1 MTTAMETKLHDIRK
15 RKGYYS
21 LKNLRRRET
30 TANQKH
36 IQNVLLKQE
45 LRMVKSKLEKKIA
58 ELEKAKTGSR
68 EQGARLYDTKRELEL
83 MKKNI
88 ADKDDTITKLKG
100 EVSALESE
108 SKAMAVRAK
117 SAQNAKHYIKSKNMN
132 INDTH
137 RKAMRE
143 KNKQIAQLEHE
154 VSDRVTNQ
162 KEPVSLKDNKGAYTF
177 DTRITV
183 IELLSLE
190 VAADKVPKV
199 IQAVGANIFKQT
211 FADAVLPCATTV
223 INMADEG
230 HFIAQSYISSRLQC
244 SENWGLHKDGTSRRK
259 RKLLDTSITISS
271 GENFSLGFSCVARET
286 GDAIST
292 TTQRKL
298 TELANTN
305 QAPTKAVDVCNTT
318 NEDVEDYMYEVLEKL
333 SYYMSDRAANEKKSN
348 KILNEWRDE
357 VLSSANASQSHSQK
371 VHFAVENFHC
381 TAHVLLGFH
390 ANSEKELKRQ
400 QIELSASQ
408 PLGRDALPQFNF
420 WRKDLAASRV
430 VRTTSELFGP
440 VGEHIGVRDLWEA
453 HCAAE
458 GIKSHIGNYR
468 DNRFNCL
475 FENASQIVYHH
486 SDMLTV
492 LSIVKTPNQKVVA
505 VSADLNCKRLMDL
518 VHALAIMHI
527 HVTGPFWQMCQFGA
541 VKYRDLGCSYI
552 QPLLEFLEVCISDPS
567 SIEET
572 VNPLTQFRTQIIE
585 VYSSKISI
593 EDTSV
598 LVRSTV
604 SLLASAFK
612 DTICKQ
618 LSDFVDGP
626 YSQRPSEEQ
635 AKRTSFAPIT
645 NLSCEH
651 HFGDLDS
658 SQRRRP
664 NASLHHHSTV
674 QLLKRNRTNI
684 VEWLEHLP
692 ETQRENIFLNAR
704 RNGPKL
710 RAMHKLQ
717 DTEVRKAILHETQ
730 ETTKPRKVAK
740 THKLSKSEQ
749 RQAALTE
756 KIEDSTE
763 SLRQAT
769 EGDWVAVAY
778 QEGYYTGIIRR
789 VHSCD
794 DFTVDFARDCRVI
807 GDIQWPNETDVQR
820 VARKFILKSGFKPV
834 TGSRGRI
841 WKIPCTDTL
850 ATLFKEF
857 AEQYFI

>member
-1 MTTAMETKLHDIRK
+1 
-15 RKGYYS
+15 
-21 LKNLRRRET
+21 
-30 TANQKH
+30 
-36 IQNVLLKQE
+36 
-45 LRMVKSKLEKKIA
+45 MVKSKLEKKIA
-58 ELEKAKTGSR
+58 ELQKAKTGSR

-108 SKAMAVRAK
+108 SKAMAVRAVSTK
-117 SAQNAKHYIKSKNMN
+117 CKALYKKQEYEHKWRTQKNNA
-132 INDTH
+132 
-137 RKAMRE
+137 RK
-143 KNKQIAQLEHE
+143 KKQIAQLEHE

-211 FADAVLPCATTV
+211 FATTV

-259 RKLLDTSITISS
+259 RKLLDTSVTISS

-333 SYYMSDRAANEKKSN
+333 AYYMSDRDANEKKSN

-440 VGEHIGVRDLWEA
+440 VGEHIGVWDLWEA
-453 HCAAE
+453 HCAAQ

-527 HVTGPFWQMCQFGA
+527 HVTGPFWQMCEFGA

-552 QPLLEFLEVCISDPS
+552 QPLLELLEVCISDPS

-674 QLLKRNRTNI
+674 
-684 VEWLEHLP
+684 HL
-692 ETQRENIFLNAR
+692 
-704 RNGPKL
+704 
-710 RAMHKLQ
+710 
-717 DTEVRKAILHETQ
+717 
-730 ETTKPRKVAK
+730 
-740 THKLSKSEQ
+740 
-749 RQAALTE
+749 
-756 KIEDSTE
+756 
-763 SLRQAT
+763 
-769 EGDWVAVAY
+769 
-778 QEGYYTGIIRR
+778 
-789 VHSCD
+789 
-794 DFTVDFARDCRVI
+794 
-807 GDIQWPNETDVQR
+807 
-820 VARKFILKSGFKPV
+820 
-834 TGSRGRI
+834 
-841 WKIPCTDTL
+841 
-850 ATLFKEF
+850 
-857 AEQYFI
+857 